1 MSSTPEYSKMEDRK
15 SKVLLMR
22 GNLQIFP
29 GMPGRISMTTRWK
42 REEKD
47 TLIQDVIDHGGISEK
62 Y

>member
-1 MSSTPEYSKMEDRK
+1 MSSTPEYSKMDDRK

-47 TLIQDVIDHGGISEK
+47 TLIQDELIR
-62 Y
+62 

>member
-1 MSSTPEYSKMEDRK
+1 MGDRK
-15 SKVLLMR
+15 SRVSLMK

-29 GMPGRISMTTRWK
+29 GMPERISMTTRWK

-47 TLIQDVIDHGGISEK
+47 TLIQDEFLRQKVIKK